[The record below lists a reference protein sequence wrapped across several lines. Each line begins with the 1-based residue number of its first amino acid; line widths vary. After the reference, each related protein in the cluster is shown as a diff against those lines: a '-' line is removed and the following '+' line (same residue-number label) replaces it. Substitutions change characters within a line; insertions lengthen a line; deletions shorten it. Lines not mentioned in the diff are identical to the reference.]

1 MRAIPSLAKDGGHI
15 PHSLQKLTI
24 VGDRNMPTT
33 IDSLSNNNVSLKV
46 LSNGYQN
53 NPGSKD
59 SSSLQMFQNYPLNL

>member
-1 MRAIPSLAKDGGHI
+1 MRAIPSLAKDGGHV

-46 LSNGYQN
+46 LSNGQ
-53 NPGSKD
+53 NPGIKD
-59 SSSLQMFQNYPLNL
+59 SSLQLFQNYPLNL

>member
-1 MRAIPSLAKDGGHI
+1 MRAIPSLAKDGGHV

-46 LSNGYQN
+46 LSNGQ

-59 SSSLQMFQNYPLNL
+59 SSLQMFQNYPLNL